1 MISGEIERR
10 ELKQKTILDF
20 NQRLS
25 DLMSRF
31 EFFCFFDKS
40 RDVLDLLQ

>member
-1 MISGEIERR
+1 MISGEIQRR

-31 EFFCFFDKS
+31 ELFRFFDKGGNI
-40 RDVLDLLQ
+40 LDLLQ